1 MIQMS
6 GQETY
11 LSYSLQSFIILQPFL
26 SEVIALYK
34 ASQTSLEDVL
44 KLLPQAGQDYFS
56 SVNFVQTMQKLSNNA
71 KSVDTFEK
79 AFYQWFDAFKL
90 MKYLHFM
97 RDRGYEDQPVIAE
110 ASKLLR
116 ILDEDSSNTSGQ
128 LLNQYREMQKV
139 ID

>member
-1 MIQMS
+1 
-6 GQETY
+6 
-11 LSYSLQSFIILQPFL
+11 
-26 SEVIALYK
+26 
-34 ASQTSLEDVL
+34 
-44 KLLPQAGQDYFS
+44 
-56 SVNFVQTMQKLSNNA
+56 MQKLSKNA

-97 RDRGYEDQPVIAE
+97 RDRGYEDQPVAGE

-116 ILDEDSSNTSGQ
+116 ILDELDYNTSGQ
-128 LLNQYREMQKV
+128 LLNQYRTMQRG